1 MLVQLRGARGLSSFV
16 ARMKQKIADPFSSAG
31 GDAASPSSSASSS
44 SSTTNAHS
52 QRGMDDGQA
61 IVRLLKSTPPGQFN
75 LKVTRAHY
83 CREQEQAEQKLASST
98 LLPKEKQNLLS
109 NIEQMKIVVK
119 TIDCFDEVD
128 QEYPQFVSERSKTR
142 ASEVTLQS
150 KQTVDQLVRGVV
162 DLRKF
167 HEFICRSLEHGR
179 EVGDTMQ
186 QVEHAFMRDPDVLRK
201 RKRNVAGSMIHLY
214 MSRGAPHKKNLK
226 PAKLPKQQHVA
237 RGSYALTPE
246 ELIATQNAQPGGGL
260 TLSVSPLN
268 AKVNRLLFTPQ
279 LEKKGRMFGNQQ
291 VSATRKLYEQKP
303 VLKKWERKGNAS
315 SLLNNV

>member
-1 MLVQLRGARGLSSFV
+1 MQRTRGMSSFV

-31 GDAASPSSSASSS
+31 GDAASPSPS

-61 IVRLLKSTPPGQFN
+61 IVKLLKSTPPGQFN

-83 CREQEQAEQKLASST
+83 CREQEQAEQKLNSSS

-128 QEYPQFVSERSKTR
+128 QEYPQFVSERTKTR
-142 ASEVTLQS
+142 ASEITLQS

-162 DLRKF
+162 DLGKF
-167 HEFICRSLEHGR
+167 HEFICRSMEKGR

-186 QVEHAFMRDPDVLRK
+186 QVEHAFMRDPDTLSK
-201 RKRNVAGSMIHLY
+201 RKRNVAGSMLHLY

-226 PAKLPKQQHVA
+226 PVKVPQQHA
-237 RGSYALTPE
+237 TNGSYALTPD
-246 ELIATQNAQPGGGL
+246 ELIATQNDQQQGGL
-260 TLSVSPLN
+260 KLSISPLN
-268 AKVNRLLFTPQ
+268 FKVNKALFVPQ

-303 VLKKWERKGNAS
+303 ILKKWERKGNNS